1 MIDKS
6 EITPKRCR
14 PSDFVRM
21 ASIVL
26 GDAEYYEDELIEIR
40 NEPRSDDKMFEI
52 TRKPISQNGTPYTE
66 LLVDNP
72 VTMRYK
78 GSIIRHHGEHIY
90 LTAHL
95 EKLVEAKG
103 ECQYLTDRTDNTK
116 GDDDE

>member
-1 MIDKS
+1 MKDKS
-6 EITPKRCR
+6 EINPKRCR
-14 PSDFVRM
+14 PDDFVRM

-26 GDAEYYEDELIEIR
+26 GDSEFYEDDLIQIS
-40 NEPRSDDKMFEI
+40 NEPRSSDMMFEI

-90 LTAHL
+90 LTEHL

-103 ECQYLTDRTDNTK
+103 ERPYLTDMNNK
-116 GDDDE
+116 EADDE